1 MFPTITEMII
11 TYYHSQLFCQDG
23 VSQTFCPDWPLTTV
37 LLISVTRV
45 ARIAGMSHHTWLT
58 HILCQI
64 HVLQTLSPKGWLVY
78 FFHNNILPEQG
89 RHSKK
94 KKKEKENDS
103 TTKLREKY
111 ADRTWIKM
119 KVKSKYIFYTS
130 AIKPLG

>member
-1 MFPTITEMII
+1 
-11 TYYHSQLFCQDG
+11 
-23 VSQTFCPDWPLTTV
+23 
-37 LLISVTRV
+37 
-45 ARIAGMSHHTWLT
+45 
-58 HILCQI
+58 
-64 HVLQTLSPKGWLVY
+64 
-78 FFHNNILPEQG
+78 LPEQG